1 MAPTRVLSTQSK
13 PSGTAV
19 PMRKGVTTRNSTMS
33 NQLTK
38 QSGVIRE
45 TRLKRKADASP
56 PKDKTV
62 KRSALGNIT
71 NVSKVCLNIVCNFY
85 CFIYSYIKF
94 IYLFSLFFR
103 QLEKHFHKVMNQRNL
118 SKSQFLLHNPK
129 Q

>member
-1 MAPTRVLSTQSK
+1 MPPTRILSTQSK

-19 PMRKGVTTRNSTMS
+19 PMRKGMATRNSTTS

-38 QSGVIRE
+38 QSVVIRE

-71 NVSKVCLNIVCNFY
+71 NVTKVRLKIFTI
-85 CFIYSYIKF
+85 FIF
-94 IYLFSLFFR
+94 
-103 QLEKHFHKVMNQRNL
+103 
-118 SKSQFLLHNPK
+118 
-129 Q
+129 